1 MLCGLSL
8 DIDLSFSLLAS
19 FVCVFTNPN
28 SSELYCV
35 HGPFWL
41 PLYLMGTS
49 IFNSPDKRHYFSFAQ
64 FRVFQERMLIVH
76 FILKAM
82 AWGIWAG
89 LPGCCLSDVWV
100 RRTEGRPWKTNLTKN
115 ITWRHATYTLC
126 NQNDWYFPSY
136 FSCRNKNL
144 YHDSSFSMIFNVVR
158 NISFEWRWL
167 KHNISG
173 VLFRNSCYSFMLS
186 PNIYLQIQALFSAFQ
201 RCGRF

>member
-8 DIDLSFSLLAS
+8 DINLSFSLLAS
-19 FVCVFTNPN
+19 FVCVFTNPD

-76 FILKAM
+76 FILKVM

-115 ITWRHATYTLC
+115 ITWRHATP
-126 NQNDWYFPSY
+126 FAI
-136 FSCRNKNL
+136 K
-144 YHDSSFSMIFNVVR
+144 MID
-158 NISFEWRWL
+158 ISLATSLVET
-167 KHNISG
+167 KIYIMI
-173 VLFRNSCYSFMLS
+173 VLLAWFLM
-186 PNIYLQIQALFSAFQ
+186 
-201 RCGRF
+201 